1 MERRLVL
8 QGIGAG
14 LLVGAGLAIGA
25 DPKKGP
31 AAKNAAVEQLQ
42 RTWKSLLGERRQ
54 GRGRCIADR
63 HGPTTSGASRSTRR
77 AYAVL
82 RHEGTERPFS
92 SPLNDEHRAG
102 VFVCAG
108 CALPLFTSAMKFDSG
123 TGWPSYFTTI
133 PGVFQSKSDSK
144 LILPRTEYHCAKCGG
159 HHGHVFDDGPE
170 PTGLRY
176 CNNGVALRF
185 IPLKA

>member
-14 LLVGAGLAIGA
+14 LLVGAGLVMAE
-25 DPKKGP
+25 DPKR
-31 AAKNAAVEQLQ
+31 AAGKDGGVEQLQ
-42 RTWKSLLGERRQ
+42 RTWKSLL
-54 GRGRCIADR
+54 AKDAKVA
-63 HGPTTSGASRSTRR
+63 TDASPLVRTDDEWRKTLDSA
-77 AYAVL
+77 AYSVL
-82 RHEGTERPFS
+82 RHEGTERPFT

-133 PGVFQSKSDSK
+133 PGAFASKTDNK
-144 LILPRTEYHCAKCGG
+144 LILPRTEYHCVKCGG

-185 IPLKA
+185 IPRQA

>member
-14 LLVGAGLAIGA
+14 LLVGAGIVVAA
-25 DPKKGP
+25 DPKKGAP
-31 AAKNAAVEQLQ
+31 VKNTAVEQLQ
-42 RTWKSLLGERRQ
+42 STWKSLL
-54 GRGRCIADR
+54 AKDANVA
-63 HGPTTSGASRSTRR
+63 TDASPIVRSDDEWRKTLNS
-77 AYAVL
+77 ASYTVL
-82 RHEGTERPFS
+82 RHEGTEPPFT

-108 CALPLFTSAMKFDSG
+108 CTLPLFTSAMKFDSG

-133 PGVFQSKSDSK
+133 PGAFQSKSDTK